1 MRVPV
6 VYNWTILT
14 GKPSEVPVALG
25 VSGNREAAIE
35 IAETYLLRGE
45 GFLADV
51 SPVRAS
57 IEVLTM
63 NQCHEPVGA
72 QLIGRL
78 GRSGTVYWTTVTRG
92 GPVREDKTMK
102 LRIFTEPQQGASYAT
117 LRA

>member
-14 GKPSEVPVALG
+14 GRPSEVPVALG
-25 VSGNREAAIE
+25 VNGKREAAIS

-45 GFLADV
+45 GFLAAV

-63 NQCHEPVGA
+63 NQCHEPIGTP
-72 QLIGRL
+72 LIG
-78 GRSGTVYWTTVTRG
+78 GWGAAEGSPGPRS
-92 GPVREDKTMK
+92 PE
-102 LRIFTEPQQGASYAT
+102 GA
-117 LRA
+117 RCGKIRP